1 MALIPSDHSHSA
13 QDKGNRWRDLA
24 DSVADVPR
32 QTTDEGDSTAEV
44 VNARVYYYDSGS
56 LAWIRGTQAAGG
68 SGGGDG
74 AILDGVSAAI
84 KATVRDYANSNP
96 VAVTLT
102 DTAGDYITAGGGT
115 EYTEDVAAATDPVG
129 KCIIGRRRDTLA
141 AETTTDGDNVA
152 INATN
157 KGELYVK
164 HVDTLPVTGAFFQAT
179 QPVSVAALPLPAGAA
194 TSALQTQ
201 PGVDIGDV
209 TVNNAAGVSAV
220 NIQDGGNSITVDG
233 TFFQA
238 TQPVSI
244 AAAVPVTDNAGSL
257 TVDAPV
263 ATPVFVRLSDG
274 AAAIATLPVS
284 AAALP
289 LPAGAATSALQTQ
302 PGVDIGDVTI
312 NNAAGAAAVNIQD
325 GGNSITVDG
334 AITNTVLSVVG
345 GGAEATA
352 QRVTIA
358 NDSTGVLSI
367 DDNGASITVD
377 GTVTANPATGEGKTL
392 LFASVAQG
400 AAGTT
405 AIVAADAT
413 KKVKVVSYMIVL
425 DAAGSFKFNDG
436 TVDLSGAVPVLIS
449 GGVGLA
455 GAPSAHILET
465 AAINR
470 PFNIVTVTGKAFGH
484 ISYYLEA

>member
-1 MALIPSDHSHSA
+1 MALVPSDHSHSA

-44 VNARVYYYDSGS
+44 VLARNYVYDSGS
-56 LAWIRGTQAAGG
+56 LAWVRATQAGG
-68 SGGGDG
+68 GGGGGDG

-96 VAVTLT
+96 LAVVLT
-102 DTAGDYITAGGGT
+102 DSAGDYVAAGGGT
-115 EYTEDVAAATDPVG
+115 EYTEDVPAATDPIG

-141 AETTTDGDNVA
+141 AETSADGDNVA

-179 QPVSVAALPLPAGAA
+179 QPISAAALPLPAGAA

-209 TVNNAAGVSAV
+209 TVNNAAGAAAV

-244 AAAVPVTDNAGSL
+244 AAVVPVSDNAGSL

-263 ATPVFVRLSDG
+263 GTPVFVRLSDG

-284 AAALP
+284 AASLP

-334 AITNTVLSVVG
+334 TVAVSGSVAVTG
-345 GGAEATA
+345 PLTDAQLRATP
-352 QRVTIA
+352 VPV
-358 NDSTGVLSI
+358 S
-367 DDNGASITVD
+367 

-455 GAPSAHILET
+455 GAPSAHIMET
-465 AAINR
+465 AAVNR

>member
-56 LAWIRGTQAAGG
+56 LAWVRGTQAAGG
-68 SGGGDG
+68 GGGGDG

-102 DTAGDYITAGGGT
+102 DTAGDYVVAGGGT

-179 QPVSVAALPLPAGAA
+179 QPVS
-194 TSALQTQ
+194 
-201 PGVDIGDV
+201 
-209 TVNNAAGVSAV
+209 
-220 NIQDGGNSITVDG
+220 
-233 TFFQA
+233 
-238 TQPVSI
+238 I

-263 ATPVFVRLSDG
+263 GTPVFVRLSDG
-274 AAAIATLPVS
+274 AAPIATLPIS

-334 AITNTVLSVVG
+334 TVAVSGSVVVTG
-345 GGAEATA
+345 PLTDA
-352 QRVTIA
+352 QLR
-358 NDSTGVLSI
+358 
-367 DDNGASITVD
+367 AS
-377 GTVTANPATGEGKTL
+377 
-392 LFASVAQG
+392 
-400 AAGTT
+400 
-405 AIVAADAT
+405 
-413 KKVKVVSYMIVL
+413 
-425 DAAGSFKFNDG
+425 
-436 TVDLSGAVPVLIS
+436 AVPVS
-449 GGVGLA
+449 
-455 GAPSAHILET
+455 
-465 AAINR
+465 N
-470 PFNIVTVTGKAFGH
+470 
-484 ISYYLEA
+484 